1 MDRSAVKS
9 LSHHHHHHHR
19 SLPCVHHSAVM
30 SAHELPDLPSLPPLA
45 LPSYCESTLAPPP
58 PLSPGRS
65 SSQLQQ
71 SPALS
76 LAESFSTAY
85 TSAPPGQELTE
96 ISHLDPSSL
105 AAPQSLRKS
114 LSVDSFAQYNRDSYK
129 NHSNESAEP
138 NRNMMYGL
146 TVNTQAQPT
155 IPIFPP
161 RSRGESLSFLQQ
173 DHEPPFPP
181 DPDVDRYDLLSHT
194 ALEHARRLSLKTQE
208 PSSASLRGG
217 DLTLPARTPASPTT
231 TPNHSELR
239 ELPTISSSTSLQ
251 SSSRK
256 IHTAHPAGRLR
267 SGSLG
272 YNFPSSSKRDTHI
285 ILPVSC
291 LFSHSFRACL
301 IIS

>member
-1 MDRSAVKS
+1 
-9 LSHHHHHHHR
+9 
-19 SLPCVHHSAVM
+19 M

-96 ISHLDPSSL
+96 ISHLGPSSL

-181 DPDVDRYDLLSHT
+181 DPDVDRYYLLSHT